1 VADYGEAAVER
12 EITREVPLCGPDGR
26 LNREAV
32 GWSRQ
37 PLHRCNLSGHWGRK
51 KRWDYWCV
59 TCADCVLAI
68 TYANCDYLGLA
79 SVMFLDRETWRC
91 TEKAVVVPLG
101 VGFDQPETVAGTDI
115 SLTGLGLNL
124 EINEATDGT
133 NLRASFSKLAGPS
146 LKADL
151 FAANP
156 PGHESLNVVI
166 PWSDDRFQFTSK
178 HNTRPVSGEIT
189 LAGRRIHLGPENH
202 AFGCL
207 DYGRGIWPYRTQW
220 NWGSASGVQG
230 EHVVGLQFGGKWTD
244 GTGMTENG
252 LIIDGHLD
260 KIMDDVAFVYDRRD
274 FTKPWRV
281 ATLGSDQVDL
291 RFVPSYE
298 KRLNFDML
306 AAAGE
311 LHLCF
316 GHYHGRVTSAA
327 GRHYPIDD
335 LFGWCE
341 EVSTR
346 W

>member
-1 VADYGEAAVER
+1 MER
-12 EITREVPLCGPDGR
+12 EITREVALCTPAGR
-26 LNREAV
+26 LNRDAV

-68 TYANCDYLGLA
+68 TYADCDYLGLA
-79 SVMFLDRETWRC
+79 SVMFVDRSTWRC
-91 TEKAVVVPLG
+91 IEKAAVIPLG
-101 VGFDQPETVAGTDI
+101 LGFDQPEEVAGSDI
-115 SLTGLGLNL
+115 DFARLGLRL
-124 EINEATDGT
+124 AISEAPGGT
-133 NLRASFSKLAGPS
+133 HLRAGFNKLAGPS
-146 LKADL
+146 FSADL
-151 FAANP
+151 FVAHP
-156 PGHESLNVVI
+156 PEHETLNVVI

-178 HNTRPVSGEIT
+178 HNSRPVSGEIT
-189 LAGRRIHLGPENH
+189 VAGQSFHLGTENE
-202 AFGCL
+202 AFACL

-220 NWGSASGVQG
+220 NWGSASGIQG

-252 LIIDGHLD
+252 LVIDGRLD
-260 KIMDDVAFVYDRRD
+260 KIADEVAFVYDRRD
-274 FTKPWRV
+274 FTRPWRV
-281 ATLGSDQVDL
+281 ATLGSNRVDL
-291 RFVPSYE
+291 SFRPSYE
-298 KRLNFDML
+298 KQLAFDVG
-306 AAAGE
+306 AAAAE

-316 GHYHGRVTSAA
+316 GHYHGRVVSAA
-327 GRHYPIDD
+327 GRHYPISD